1 MLFNSP
7 EYIVFCLLVYGLYLG
22 LSFRFQN
29 YMLVLVSYIFYGW
42 WDARFLF
49 LVALS
54 TTIDFW
60 VGLMI
65 ENGRLSSRQ
74 WLVPALF
81 LIASAVA
88 FLGLNPAALTWGH
101 LDLGALIRAPAMGWV
116 VAGSVSFIAFTSF
129 LFWTLS
135 GVDDSR
141 RRISCL
147 MVSLVTQ

>member
-7 EYIVFCLLVYGLYLG
+7 EFIVFFLLVYGLYLG

-29 YMLVLVSYIFYGW
+29 YMLLLASYIFYGW

-54 TTIDFW
+54 TTVDFW

-65 ENGRLSSRQ
+65 ENGRLSNRQ

-81 LIASAVA
+81 LTASAVA
-88 FLGLNPAALTWGH
+88 FLGLNPAALTWGYP
-101 LDLGALIRAPAMGWV
+101 DLGALIRAPMIGWAL
-116 VAGSVSFIAFTSF
+116 AGSIVFIAFISL

-135 GVDDSR
+135 GVDAPYGQPR
-141 RRISCL
+141 HPAWF
-147 MVSLVTQ
+147 T